1 LFESCYEVTNKKIEL
16 RKMAAPPTAQEV
28 QALRGRIAQ
37 LEAELTAANTVTHN
51 KTFVGSCIG
60 WQTWH
65 GGIGTAQPNVGNAA
79 PTAHQKAEVGFTKW
93 KTENPGT
100 KIISEEIIWH
110 GLESKNVGSDVW
122 MAPTCNILVKYRDS

>member
-1 LFESCYEVTNKKIEL
+1 
-16 RKMAAPPTAQEV
+16 MAAPPTAQEV

-37 LEAELTAANTVTHN
+37 LEAELTAANTVTHT

-60 WQTWH
+60 WHTWH
-65 GGIGTAQPNVGNAA
+65 GGIGTSQPNVGNAA
-79 PTAHQKAEVGFTKW
+79 ATAHQKAEVGFTKW

-100 KIISEEIIWH
+100 KIISEEIIWQ
-110 GLESKNVGSDVW
+110 GLESHLYPAGDVQQDVW